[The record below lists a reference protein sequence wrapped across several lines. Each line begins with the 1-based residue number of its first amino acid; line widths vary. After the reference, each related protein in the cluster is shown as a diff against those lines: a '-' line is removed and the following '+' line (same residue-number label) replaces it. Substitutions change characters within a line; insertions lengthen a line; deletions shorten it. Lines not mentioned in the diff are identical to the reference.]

1 MAPARFTSFV
11 IFAEMRTGSNF
22 LEANL
27 NAIPGVKCHGEA
39 FNPYFIGAEG
49 RQDYLGV
56 DMAARGADPSRLLAA
71 MQAQTAGMSGFRY
84 FHDHDPRV
92 LDIVMRDQACAK
104 IVLTRNP
111 LESYISWKIATAS
124 DQWWLANTR
133 HLKTVRPRFDADEF
147 RARLDAVQSFQRLL
161 RARLQTSG
169 QSAFVLDYEDIRDLD
184 VINGLAAFL
193 GVPGRLQALDFRFK
207 KQNPEAIAEKVSNP
221 AEMARALAGMQGFDL
236 AHTPNLEPRRAPAVP
251 QYLAS
256 TGAPLLF
263 MPIRSGPEQRLRA
276 WLSGFGPMRGS
287 FDRASLRTWRAE
299 HPGHVGFTVLRH
311 PLARAQA
318 AWDEFLHKEYMPE
331 LRPYLKRVHRFVLP
345 PKGAGLPD
353 PAEYRAGFLVFLDL
367 ARHLLAGRTE
377 LHTPAPLASQLAIL
391 QGFGQMQ
398 APDHILREDRLHE
411 GLAFVASQAGLT
423 AHDLPPE
430 PKSAS
435 HPLGSLYGP
444 DLEQAARAAY
454 GRDYEAFGFGPWTE
468 PR

>member
-39 FNPYFIGAEG
+39 FNPYFIGTEG

-133 HLKTVRPRFDADEF
+133 HLKTVRPRFEADEF
-147 RARLDAVQSFQRLL
+147 RARMEAVQGFQRLL
-161 RARLQTSG
+161 HARLQTSG

-299 HPGHVGFTVLRH
+299 HPGHVSFTVLRH

-391 QGFGQMQ
+391 QGFGQIQ

-423 AHDLPPE
+423 AHELPPE
-430 PKSAS
+430 PESAS
-435 HPLGSLYGP
+435 HPLGALYGP

>member
-39 FNPYFIGAEG
+39 FNPYFIGTEG

-56 DMAARGADPSRLLAA
+56 DLAARGADPSRLLAA

-147 RARLDAVQSFQRLL
+147 RARLDAVQGFQRLL
-161 RARLQTSG
+161 HARLQTSG

-236 AHTPNLEPRRAPAVP
+236 AHTPNLELRRAPAVP

-299 HPGHVGFTVLRH
+299 HPGHVSFTVLRH

-435 HPLGSLYGP
+435 HPLGALYGP

>member
-39 FNPYFIGAEG
+39 FNPYFIGTEG

-56 DMAARGADPSRLLAA
+56 DLAARGADPSRLLAA

-147 RARLDAVQSFQRLL
+147 RARLDAVQGFQRLL

-435 HPLGSLYGP
+435 HPLGALYGP

>member
-39 FNPYFIGAEG
+39 FNPYFIGTEG

-56 DMAARGADPSRLLAA
+56 DLAARGADPSRLLAA

-236 AHTPNLEPRRAPAVP
+236 AHTANLEPRRAPAVP

-299 HPGHVGFTVLRH
+299 HPGHVSFTVLRH

-435 HPLGSLYGP
+435 HPLGALYGP